1 MARIGISC
9 INDLVFGK
17 NICIF
22 YVIYVRGQF
31 VSLFSLFTEP
41 QNLKAHVD
49 DYSAKAKLETRLSD
63 LFISAQNRPTVILCI
78 GTDRSTGD
86 ALGPLIGTH
95 LSRLNLPQLNVYG
108 TLDEPVHATNLLENI
123 RLIQQSFVNPFII
136 AIDACLGK
144 MDSIGCITL
153 ANGPLK
159 PGAGVHK
166 QLPEVGEAH
175 ITGIVNV
182 GGFMEY
188 MVLQNTRLNL
198 VWRMSENISMLITR
212 SYLKIRYRENSVC
225 DKP

>member
-1 MARIGISC
+1 M
-9 INDLVFGK
+9 
-17 NICIF
+17 
-22 YVIYVRGQF
+22 
-31 VSLFSLFTEP
+31 SLFSLLTET
-41 QNLKAHVD
+41 QKIKAHVD

-63 LFISAQNRPTVILCI
+63 LFASTRKRPAVILCI

-108 TLDEPVHATNLLENI
+108 TLDEPVHATNLQKNI
-123 RLIQQSFVNPFII
+123 QSIQQSFVNPFII
-136 AIDACLGK
+136 AIDACLGR

-153 ANGPLK
+153 ADGPLK

-198 VWRMSENISMLITR
+198 VWRMSENISTLITH
-212 SYLKIRYRENSVC
+212 SYLEKVRYE
-225 DKP
+225 

>member
-1 MARIGISC
+1 MLMAGIGISC
-9 INDLVFGK
+9 IKGLVFGK
-17 NICIF
+17 NLI
-22 YVIYVRGQF
+22 IYFEAFDVRRQF
-31 VSLFSLFTEP
+31 VSLFSLLTEP
-41 QNLKAHVD
+41 QKIKAHID
-49 DYSAKAKLETRLSD
+49 DYSGKAKLETRLSD
-63 LFISAQNRPTVILCI
+63 LFASTRRRPSVILCI

-108 TLDEPVHATNLLENI
+108 TLDEPVHATNLQENI
-123 RLIQQSFVNPFII
+123 QLVQRTYVNPFII
-136 AIDACLGK
+136 AIDACLGRI
-144 MDSIGCITL
+144 DSIGCITL
-153 ANGPLK
+153 ADGPLK

-198 VWRMSENISMLITR
+198 VWRMSENISKLISH
-212 SYLKIRYRENSVC
+212 SYLKVH
-225 DKP
+225 

>member
-1 MARIGISC
+1 M
-9 INDLVFGK
+9 
-17 NICIF
+17 
-22 YVIYVRGQF
+22 
-31 VSLFSLFTEP
+31 SLFSLLTET
-41 QNLKAHVD
+41 QKMKAHVD
-49 DYSAKAKLETRLSD
+49 DYSGKAKLESRLSD
-63 LFISAQNRPTVILCI
+63 LFTSAQKRPAIILCI

-108 TLDEPVHATNLLENI
+108 TLDEPVHATNLQENI
-123 RLIQQSFVNPFII
+123 QLIQQSFVNPFII
-136 AIDACLGK
+136 AIDACLGR

-198 VWRMSENISMLITR
+198 VWRMSENISTLISH
-212 SYLKIRYRENSVC
+212 SYLKVRYQENTIFSVQAL
-225 DKP
+225 PEL